1 MGNKKIPLVVIF
13 FRLLKT
19 CKATFY
25 ISKKDIRLSRKVWR
39 PRRTVLF
46 FFFFHLLRVICKYKD
61 SEGL

>member
-1 MGNKKIPLVVIF
+1 MGNKKITLVALF

-25 ISKKDIRLSRKVWR
+25 IPNKEIKLSGKVWR
-39 PRRTVLF
+39 LRRGGVF
-46 FFFFHLLRVICKYKD
+46 FCLLRVIYKYKD